1 MQMAQTEINERR
13 IRSAMITRL
22 FTSRQKQECS
32 NNVFGD
38 LMICENKQGNQLP
51 GVLFVLV

>member
-38 LMICENKQGNQLP
+38 LMIWENKQGNQLP